1 MTAPDTD
8 VIIAALK
15 ATADAAYTAA
25 YTAAYDKHKA
35 QLVAYYSAAKKPAYP
50 RADLYTDVY
59 DGAHA
64 SAACDPVFA
73 AAYKALIAA
82 RAAKVAP

>member
-1 MTAPDTD
+1 MSVLDTD
-8 VIIAALK
+8 VTIAALK
-15 ATADAAYTAA
+15 ATADAAYKAA
-25 YTAAYDKHKA
+25 YKVAYDKHKA
-35 QLVAYYSAAKKPAYP
+35 QLVVYYSAAKKPAYP
-50 RADLYTDVY
+50 GVDIHTDIY

-82 RAAKVAP
+82 RNE